1 MQKRQEGKEC
11 WSRQFD
17 CTYGWSEQS
26 SSMSDKP
33 QSRSGWSNCKEP
45 KGGVTLVRVPFM
57 DKKFHQQ

>member
-1 MQKRQEGKEC
+1 MQKRQEGKES

-26 SSMSDKP
+26 SSMGDKP

-45 KGGVTLVRVPFM
+45 KGGVTLARIF
-57 DKKFHQQ
+57 FFFFLFFYE